1 MRRRPRIRRLAASG
15 LAVLAGL
22 VGLALGAA
30 PVYAAEPAPTVEV
43 KVTVARVSDRPG
55 AIDPDAASLYRH
67 LSKDFRYR
75 SVEILERRDFRL
87 RLDQSGSLRLPTGR
101 WLNLKPRKLG
111 DAGVLMSVEI
121 EGRLR
126 TSLRIPSHH
135 EVVIGAEPY
144 QDGKLVVTLE
154 PRF

>member
-1 MRRRPRIRRLAASG
+1 MLRRRRR
-15 LAVLAGL
+15 
-22 VGLALGAA
+22 GLALRLGIRLAVGLVLLLGLPA
-30 PVYAAEPAPTVEV
+30 RAAEPARTIEV
-43 KVTVARVSDRPG
+43 KVTVAQVSDRPG
-55 AIDPDAASLYRH
+55 TIDPDGAALYRH
-67 LSKDFRYR
+67 LSRDFRYR
-75 SVEILERRDFRL
+75 SVKVLETREFRL

-101 WLNLKPRKLG
+101 WVTVKPRKLG
-111 DAGVLMSVEI
+111 DSGVLMAVEI

-144 QDGKLVVTLE
+144 EDGKLVVSLE